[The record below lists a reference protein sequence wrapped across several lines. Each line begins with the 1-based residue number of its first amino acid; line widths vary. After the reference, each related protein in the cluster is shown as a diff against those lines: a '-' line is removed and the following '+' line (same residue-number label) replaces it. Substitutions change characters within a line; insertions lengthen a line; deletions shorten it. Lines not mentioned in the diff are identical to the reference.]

1 LLKENRIKGIDC
13 WSSSSWP
20 GKDPSRKVLR
30 GLVRMN
36 MDIPKQKLTIRFLII
51 LYIITFTNCELVSTD
66 RTFFYIATKM
76 MNASREY
83 STNFTRVISIF
94 MMCCTSM

>member
-1 LLKENRIKGIDC
+1 VLAIIIVAGKRSKQKGVETPC
-13 WSSSSWP
+13 
-20 GKDPSRKVLR
+20 KDEPRYTK
-30 GLVRMN
+30 
-36 MDIPKQKLTIRFLII
+36 KQKLTIRFLII

-76 MNASREY
+76 MNTSREY